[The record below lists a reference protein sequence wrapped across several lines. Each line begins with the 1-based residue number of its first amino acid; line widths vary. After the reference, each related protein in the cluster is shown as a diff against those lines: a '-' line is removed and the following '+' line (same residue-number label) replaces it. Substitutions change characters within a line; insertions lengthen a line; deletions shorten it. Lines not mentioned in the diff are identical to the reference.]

1 MITYVHM
8 YVLYRIE
15 KVFASVRLDPC
26 GNVMNNKS
34 IQNCWNIG
42 NISPYHSQYLYLCTY
57 IRKRSFLTAFFFI
70 SLPLPNIYS
79 RRERFGREAA
89 IVVAVLPLS
98 FELVLLS
105 LKTAL

>member
-34 IQNCWNIG
+34 IENSWNIG

-57 IRKRSFLTAFFFI
+57 IRKRSFLTAFFFDFLT
-70 SLPLPNIYS
+70 SAKYLL
-79 RRERFGREAA
+79 AA
-89 IVVAVLPLS
+89 R
-98 FELVLLS
+98 
-105 LKTAL
+105 ALRT